1 MKPQFYFEPTS
12 VALSCTILISSSL
25 RISSRNLNH
34 RLLHRTAFTHS
45 DFYTQTPFRIQNFTL
60 RRLDTEQLWHRKAFA
75 QSSILHREAFA
86 HSSLYTQRLLRKE
99 CFTQRSLYT
108 EQLLHTNAFMHR
120 RFYAEKPVHRATF
133 TDSRI
138 YTQISF
144 THLYTQKRLHRRTF
158 TERNCYTQTPTE
170 VFTQESFYTK
180 KSSHKACRLHAWAY
194 QASSTH
200 GQYSTNYLPLA
211 LDLELYALFW
221 PLACAHRKI
230 YAPTKKYLLAKLY
243 QIIVSRNFI
252 IPGCHL
258 VGWPKATEDVMAPG
272 KSTKLAET
280 SKRCSHQGETR
291 KRRPNRAPKRFCFP
305 EKLKRFLPR
314 DADERLWKT

>member
-1 MKPQFYFEPTS
+1 MQ
-12 VALSCTILISSSL
+12 
-25 RISSRNLNH
+25 RN
-34 RLLHRTAFTHS
+34 
-45 DFYTQTPFRIQNFTL
+45 
-60 RRLDTEQLWHRKAFA
+60 
-75 QSSILHREAFA
+75 
-86 HSSLYTQRLLRKE
+86 
-99 CFTQRSLYT
+99 LYT
-108 EQLLHTNAFMHR
+108 EQLVQTAAFTHRYPLHIFTHKSVYTGELLQRGTVTRKHPNKQ

-180 KSSHKACRLHAWAY
+180 KSLHKACRLHAWAY

-200 GQYSTNYLPLA
+200 GKYSTNYLPLA
-211 LDLELYALFW
+211 LDLESYALFW

-230 YAPTKKYLLAKLY
+230 YAPTKTYLLAKLY
-243 QIIVSRNFI
+243 QVIVSRNFI

-305 EKLKRFLPR
+305 EKLKTFPAPGRRWTFMKNVK
-314 DADERLWKT
+314 ER